1 MNVKFIKGNLRNRE
15 KLKEVFETEDITAAI
30 LGEPVKEKIDD
41 KHQQLPI
48 NPYGKS
54 KLMVEKILEDY
65 DTAYSLKNVVLRY
78 FNVSGSDKEGI
89 IGEGHVPKTH
99 LILLI
104 LQRTNVKK
112 REHKNILR

>member
-15 KLKEVFETEDITAAI
+15 KLKEVFETEGITAAI
-30 LGEPVKEKIDD
+30 FGEPVKEKIDD

-78 FNVSGSDKEGI
+78 FNASGSDKEGI

-104 LQRTNVKK
+104 LQTANVKK

>member
-15 KLKEVFETEDITAAI
+15 KLKEVFETENITVF
-30 LGEPVKEKIDD
+30 GEPVKEKIDD

-78 FNVSGSDKEGI
+78 FNASGSDKEGI
-89 IGEGHVPKTH
+89 TGEGHVPKTH

-104 LQRTNVKK
+104 LQTANVKN